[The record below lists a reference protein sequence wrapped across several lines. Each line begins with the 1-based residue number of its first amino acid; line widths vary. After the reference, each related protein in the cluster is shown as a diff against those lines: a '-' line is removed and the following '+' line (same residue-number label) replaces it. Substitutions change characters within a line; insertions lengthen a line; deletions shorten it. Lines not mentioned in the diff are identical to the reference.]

1 MKERDRE
8 LLEDILEFSE
18 RAIRL
23 VGELSLDQFLMSEDK
38 HYATRYCLQVIGECV
53 KDLSAGVT
61 RDMPMIPWSEI
72 KAMRHRLVYGYKA
85 ISGEVVYETVRLD
98 LPALTE
104 TVRHYL
110 AKAEKG

>member
-1 MKERDRE
+1 MNERDRE

-23 VGELSLDQFLMSEDK
+23 AGEMPASQFLLSEDK
-38 HYATRYCLQVIGECV
+38 YYATRYCLQVIGDCV

-61 RDMPMIPWSEI
+61 RDMPVIPWSEI
-72 KAMRHRLVYGYKA
+72 SAMRHRLVHGYKA

-110 AKAEKG
+110 AKAENG